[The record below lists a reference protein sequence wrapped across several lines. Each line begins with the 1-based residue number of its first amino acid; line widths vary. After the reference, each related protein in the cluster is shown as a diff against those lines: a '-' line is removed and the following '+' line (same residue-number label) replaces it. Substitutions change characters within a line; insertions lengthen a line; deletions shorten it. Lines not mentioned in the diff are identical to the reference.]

1 MENRPVLGVIV
12 GPFFHNNSTGSCIFS
27 GWSRSVMA
35 ARVELKTVFPVKTL
49 PNTIDRVEATI
60 VVRDIRAREFL

>member
-1 MENRPVLGVIV
+1 
-12 GPFFHNNSTGSCIFS
+12 
-27 GWSRSVMA
+27 MA